1 MAPGPE
7 PGRLPSVEVVY
18 ARPDR
23 QRVVALALQDGM
35 TALQAVEAA
44 GLVSEFPEIGS
55 QPLEIGIFGRRV
67 DPSRLLCD
75 GDRVEVYRLL
85 PDDPKERRR
94 RRAAE
99 TAQGRRG
106 RKR

>member
-1 MAPGPE
+1 MAPSHE

-23 QRVVALALQDGM
+23 QRVVVVPLRDGM

-44 GLVSEFPEIGS
+44 GLAREFPEIGS
-55 QPLEIGIFGRRV
+55 QPLEIGIFGKRV
-67 DPSRLLCD
+67 DPARLLSA
-75 GDRVEVYRLL
+75 GDRVEIYRSL

-99 TAQGRRG
+99 TAQGRRA